1 MVVIIIIVAFKE
13 TTISAS
19 KNTPC
24 VPDISS
30 RIISISRFEGDAT
43 LVKSFKTFLV
53 IPLLC
58 KLVLYQEGFVF
69 ASVSQPPHVSVIHAT
84 YSVIK
89 VSKPDN
95 NPSGQTMT
103 QNVMDS
109 VCLFLLD
116 NYILDT
122 FILSNLSV
130 INLTLQ
136 RLPIE
141 VKIT

>member
-1 MVVIIIIVAFKE
+1 MIIIIIVAFKE

-24 VPDISS
+24 VPDIGS
-30 RIISISRFEGDAT
+30 RIISIGRFEGDAT

-69 ASVSQPPHVSVIHAT
+69 ASVSQHPHLSVIHAI

-95 NPSGQTMT
+95 NPAGQTMT

-116 NYILDT
+116 SRPFYSCVLRCLT
-122 FILSNLSV
+122 F
-130 INLTLQ
+130 
-136 RLPIE
+136 E
-141 VKIT
+141 

>member
-1 MVVIIIIVAFKE
+1 MMEITIIIPFKE

-30 RIISISRFEGDAT
+30 RIISICRFEGDAT

-53 IPLLC
+53 ISLLC
-58 KLVLYQEGFVF
+58 KLVVYQEGLVF
-69 ASVSQPPHVSVIHAT
+69 ASVSQRPHVSVIHAT
-84 YSVIK
+84 YSVIE

-95 NPSGQTMT
+95 DPSRQTIT

-116 NYILDT
+116 NYIFDT

-130 INLTLQ
+130 INQTLQ
-136 RLPIE
+136 RLPIGR
-141 VKIT
+141 